1 MIRIDNT
8 RFGTIEI
15 EEASVMHFSEG
26 LVGFPNEKR
35 FALIHNANE
44 PIAHLQSL
52 DTPAIAL
59 PVVDRHLFGKEY
71 PSPGPAELARSA
83 GLGGD
88 DFIVLVPISKKNQN
102 VRANMLAPIIVNAG
116 NRQAAQVVLDPQR
129 YSTHAPIQ

>member
-15 EEASVMHFSEG
+15 EENNVMHFSEG

-35 FALIHNANE
+35 FALIHSGTE
-44 PIAHLQSL
+44 SIAHLQSL
-52 DTPAIAL
+52 DTPSIAL
-59 PVVDRHLFGKEY
+59 PVVDRLVFGSDY
-71 PSPGPAELARSA
+71 PNPGPAELARSA

-88 DFIVLVPISKKNQN
+88 DVIILVPISKNNQN
-102 VRANMLAPIIVNAG
+102 VRANMLAPIVVDAG
-116 NRQAAQVVLDPQR
+116 NRRAAQVVLDPQR